1 MSWPAGVARFQGS
14 PAPAPAPYRRDFDDE
29 GEGSGWAPFSAH
41 SNAGVDVNQGTALK
55 ATTVMAA
62 VTMLCEDFA
71 KCEPVL
77 YRLDSSKKRVEATD
91 HELYQLFVA
100 PNEWQ
105 TWFEFAEM
113 MQFSLV
119 LRGNAYA
126 VKIRDRRG
134 RVVRLIPVNADWCA
148 LWESPEGPLFYRV
161 TPNGLH
167 LRAELIGQPFLIP
180 AEDVLHIKGFSMN
193 GLVGASRI
201 ALANDAIG
209 LAIAY
214 ERQATQW
221 FSNGAMPS
229 GVLTTDERLQD
240 GAAKRMAD
248 DWRGMK
254 AGLQNAGKILVL
266 EQGLKYQQIAMTAQA
281 AEFVASRNFQ
291 IQEVTR
297 IFRIP
302 AHMLGDLQRAT
313 MSNIEQLSQEYIN
326 LTITGYTGRWGSR
339 MTRDWDLKRDGLY
352 LDFNLNVLTRAN
364 VTARYNNYARG
375 ITGGFLTRN
384 EAREDDHR
392 DPKPGGDELLQPL
405 NMSAQGSHATGAGA
419 DGGGRPPEGDAN
431 ASVKPRRLRDFD
443 PDQPRDDHGRWTS
456 GGMTPEDAQKN
467 YDERKVPDG
476 FFVHGRAGSQELSDS
491 SVIQMT
497 QSVDVADQYAGAD
510 GSVWYLKPSS
520 DAEVLDLS
528 GAKAADEEKLGA
540 AIEHSWENGTLPA
553 DAPEYASARE
563 ARDDMAPQFSPHD
576 IVNSA
581 EAFDNVSW
589 TNWLYEN
596 TGATFVKTPDG
607 AVALDKSAVDAVKVP
622 NPVNGT
628 GG

>member
-14 PAPAPAPYRRDFDDE
+14 PAAAPAPYRRDFGDE
-29 GEGSGWAPFSAH
+29 WGDSGWTPFSAH
-41 SNAGVDVNQGTALK
+41 SNAGIDVNQGTALK

-77 YRLDSSKKRVEATD
+77 YRLDTDKKRVQATD

-134 RVVRLIPVNADWCA
+134 RVVRLVPVNADWCA
-148 LWESPEGPLFYRV
+148 LWESPEGGLFYRV

-167 LRAELIGQPFLIP
+167 LRAELVGQPFLIP
-180 AEDVLHIKGFSMN
+180 DEDMLHIKGFSMN
-193 GLVGASRI
+193 GLVGTSRI
-201 ALANDAIG
+201 AIANDAIG

-229 GVLTTDERLQD
+229 GVLTTEERLAD

-254 AGLQNAGKILVL
+254 AGLQNAGMILVL

-313 MSNIEQLSQEYIN
+313 MNNIEQLSQEYIN
-326 LTITGYTGRWGSR
+326 LTITGYTGRWGAR
-339 MTRDWDLKRDGLY
+339 LTRDWNLKRDGLY
-352 LDFNLNVLTRAN
+352 LDFDLNVLTRAN

-375 ITGGFLTRN
+375 ITGGFLTQN
-384 EAREDDHR
+384 EARIDDHR
-392 DPKPGGDELLQPL
+392 DPLPGGDELLQPL

-419 DGGGRPPEGDAN
+419 DGGGRPPAN
-431 ASVKPRRLRDFD
+431 S
-443 PDQPRDDHGRWTS
+443 
-456 GGMTPEDAQKN
+456 
-467 YDERKVPDG
+467 
-476 FFVHGRAGSQELSDS
+476 
-491 SVIQMT
+491 
-497 QSVDVADQYAGAD
+497 
-510 GSVWYLKPSS
+510 
-520 DAEVLDLS
+520 
-528 GAKAADEEKLGA
+528 
-540 AIEHSWENGTLPA
+540 A
-553 DAPEYASARE
+553 DASLK
-563 ARDDMAPQFSPHD
+563 SP
-576 IVNSA
+576 A
-581 EAFDNVSW
+581 
-589 TNWLYEN
+589 
-596 TGATFVKTPDG
+596 
-607 AVALDKSAVDAVKVP
+607 
-622 NPVNGT
+622 
-628 GG
+628 